1 MLFSA
6 TDLRTYTRRAVTDAE
21 YALIHEMTDDAIRG
35 EVGARLTEPPQPG
48 IKSVALAVAA
58 RGLTNPGGLR
68 SATAGAVSESYTDAL
83 TGIVLTEQ
91 ELRRIRRAVGRSGG
105 AGMLNIGP
113 CDAEPSA
120 GIRSTAW

>member
-1 MLFSA
+1 MLFST
-6 TDLRTYTRRAVTDAE
+6 TDLRTYVRRPVTDDE

-35 EVGARLTEPPQPG
+35 EVGARLVDPPQPG

-58 RGLTNPGGLR
+58 RALTNPGGLR

-105 AGMLNIGP
+105 AGMLDIGP
-113 CDAEPSA
+113 ADPAPHVDVRRA
-120 GIRSTAW
+120 L